1 MRIDPPS
8 FALPSRAPGG
18 GPPVDRAELEQTA
31 QRLQEEGYR
40 FQVYKGTW
48 WPFSE
53 VRWREVDPDE
63 GLQRLS
69 EDAEVRLVKGEDT
82 YQVLSKSDLVE
93 LAAFNSGQVDALPQP
108 RLARALAALSKQG
121 ILSGLSGNLTAYQAY
136 NLLLQDP
143 NHERQEVRF
152 TRQGDTLHLN
162 GPSDAETA
170 AWLVAGVGEQADV
183 APRAVQLKQLKELG
197 FQVDPFKLFA
207 QRRSGGSLSLT
218 LGNQVLGSMPLDQL
232 DPGKAEQL
240 CQEWKQ
246 AQQSL
251 GQEARVCWEAL
262 QDRAGAALPFSE
274 RLSAMATLKER
285 LGEPRGRELYKA
297 VLGTLKQG
305 EKLDSRV
312 AQALEVV
319 ALAPAHPALA
329 VQVYRGYQSRG
340 AFYPELLERTGDL
353 KITDRL
359 AAAVPVEQEQQL
371 FGLLEDLKSIDRPVA
386 HELAVGLAEQKVLV
400 EQRSLVSALATPGT
414 TAREV
419 FQARDEILKGDV
431 EERTQLLQASRA
443 EMSLPSATRL
453 LAACTDP
460 AAVEV
465 YRALRGA
472 GMEEVQAVALTEAMA
487 RSRREGEKLTDLVG
501 PALELREL
509 APKSYYD
516 LYSELR
522 KTSGRE
528 AAFLEHYRRS
538 QNGREAAAVA
548 ANLPPEQNALFF
560 ATCDQ
565 LKAAGIKH
573 GPQLVLEAVAKHRL
587 EADSARLERIPSL
600 AVYQAMV
607 ANAPAGS
614 EDAFLSLAAEPGLK
628 EPVASWKKVFNG
640 LSEEAH
646 ERVSLWK
653 AMRVKLGTNAALA
666 DRLMLAVPPSVE
678 TDPVLETLSVLLGK
692 TPREPSKAVEAFEKV
707 YQSRSSE
714 LLAHLVR
721 GGANLEEATEM
732 ARRVGRNDLPGAQL
746 PQSQRCELVG
756 RLGALRGGNL
766 QEGFQDYLFLATRLE
781 DYEQIPMAVE
791 FFATLIETG
800 LSPSEA
806 RMAYV
811 ELERRPELGVHQST
825 VLKALRFAD
834 GLAGARE
841 ILDQVARLSPEEA
854 ASRLEEV
861 LAHEDAM
868 QGLEPRLRTRLAAG
882 HLGAPLEA
890 QGLEQ
895 LGSLLGSRLHWTP
908 HPGWTV
914 GGDPPG
920 LRLELPKGASKVG
933 AIESSPLW
941 LASDGESTLSFDFAA
956 GQSSRLVALVEGA
969 DKPVVLAS
977 LENSGQNVVVNLSSM
992 RGKKIRLRLECTR
1005 TDLQQKLEFTNLR
1018 LDTTP
1023 TVGRTD
1029 LTASDFSSS
1038 EGQISTPVQLSST
1051 ATTQLCA
1058 SLGGQSLTIEAYNGS
1073 NWVRLPISRPEGGLV
1088 KSDLSAYRGKK
1099 LYLRF
1104 RNSSGS
1110 AARPRFVQLR
1120 EDPGSTAVRPL
1131 VGSHGPV
1138 AEEVLALAFDP
1149 SRRPEQRLSALQGLQ
1164 LLGDDLEAAWK
1175 AWPMLEPHVG
1185 SGDFEDRV
1193 GAIKALLPEV
1203 ELLAELEKGRQ
1214 PGESLTDLARLRKG
1228 RSAEDFARLRERLR
1242 WESQDATPAS
1252 SVAFVG
1258 AVQSR
1263 AGVESAD
1270 LAWQAV
1276 APPIHDESLNERRQ
1290 AYLDLLEGCAG
1301 DGKLAHQV
1309 YRQLLTW
1316 LEPSEGIQRAARA
1329 AVELR
1334 ALVPK
1339 AEDWVKM
1346 LGDLQA
1352 SQLDGRLQGV
1362 MLKRMSTF
1370 LIGKVTLE
1378 GVKLQEALRIMPEE
1392 LKGKTGIEERELH
1405 LVVGGVR
1412 LGKRDE

>member
-1 MRIDPPS
+1 MRIDGPS

-18 GPPVDRAELEQTA
+18 GPPVDPAELEQTA

-53 VRWREVDPDE
+53 IKWREVDREE

-69 EDAEVRLVKGEDT
+69 EDSEVRLVKGEDAP
-82 YQVLSKSDLVE
+82 QRVLSKSDLLE
-93 LAAFNSGQVDALPQP
+93 LAAFDSGQLDALPQP
-108 RLARALAALSKQG
+108 KLARAVAALSRQG

-143 NHERQEVRF
+143 NHEPQEVRF
-152 TRQGDTLHLN
+152 SSQGDTLTMT
-162 GPSDAETA
+162 GPGDAQTA

-183 APRAVQLKQLKELG
+183 APRAVQLKQLKDLG
-197 FQVDPFKLFA
+197 FLVDPFKIFA
-207 QRRSGGSLSLT
+207 QRRSGGTLSLT
-218 LGNQVLGSMPLDQL
+218 MGNQVLGSMPLDQL
-232 DPGKAEQL
+232 DPRRAEQL

-246 AQQSL
+246 AQQTL

-262 QDRAGAALPFSE
+262 QDRAGAAVPFSE

-297 VLGTLKQG
+297 VVGTLKEG
-305 EKLDSRV
+305 EKLESRV
-312 AQALEVV
+312 GQALEAV
-319 ALAPAHPALA
+319 ALAPGHPALA

-353 KITDRL
+353 KTTDRL

-371 FGLLEDLKSIDRPVA
+371 FGLLEDLKPLDRPVA

-400 EQRSLVSALATPGT
+400 QQGSLVAQLAAPGAT
-414 TAREV
+414 VREV
-419 FQARDEILKGDV
+419 FQARDEVLKGDV
-431 EERTQLLQASRA
+431 DQRKQLLLANRA

-453 LAACTDP
+453 LAACPDP
-460 AAVEV
+460 AGLDV
-465 YRALRGA
+465 YRSLRAA
-472 GMEEVQAVALTEAMA
+472 GLEEEQAVALTESMA
-487 RSRREGEKLTDLVG
+487 SSRREGEKLGDLVA
-501 PALELREL
+501 PALELCEV
-509 APKSYYD
+509 APKSYYN
-516 LYSELR
+516 LYPEMR
-522 KTSGRE
+522 KNPGRE
-528 AAFLEHYRRS
+528 EAFLKHYQRS
-538 QNGREAAAVA
+538 GNAKEAVA
-548 ANLPPEQNALFF
+548 VASNLPPEQNELFF
-560 ATCDQ
+560 STYDRLQ
-565 LKAAGIKH
+565 AAGLKH
-573 GPQLVLEAVAKHRL
+573 GPALLKEAVMHNRL
-587 EADSARLERIPSL
+587 RRDADRFERVPSL
-600 AVYQAMV
+600 AIYQALV
-607 ANAPAGS
+607 ANAPGGS
-614 EDAFLSLAAEPGLK
+614 EDAFLSLATEPGLK
-628 EPVASWKKVFNG
+628 DPVASWKKVHNG
-640 LSEEAH
+640 LPEDAGD
-646 ERVSLWK
+646 RVNMWK
-653 AMRVKLGTNAALA
+653 SMRVKLGSNAALA
-666 DRLMLAVPPSVE
+666 DRLIVAVPPSLRPE
-678 TDPVLETLSVLLGK
+678 PVLETFSVLMDK
-692 TPREPSKAVEAFEKV
+692 TPREPSKAVEAFERV

-746 PQSQRCELVG
+746 PQAQRCELVG

-781 DYEQIPMAVE
+781 DYEHIPMAVE

-800 LSPSEA
+800 LKPTEA

-811 ELERRPELGVHQST
+811 ELERRPELRSHQPT
-825 VLKALRFAD
+825 VLKAMRFAD
-834 GLAGARE
+834 GLAGGRE
-841 ILDQVARLSPEEA
+841 ILDQVVRLEPEEA

-861 LAHEDAM
+861 LACQDAV
-868 QGLEPRLRTRLAAG
+868 QGLEPRLRTRMAAG
-882 HLGAPLEA
+882 HLAAPLGPE
-890 QGLEQ
+890 GLEL
-895 LGSLLGSRLHWTP
+895 LGSLLGTSLHWAP
-908 HPGWTV
+908 QPGWTV

-920 LRLELPKGASKVG
+920 LRLDLPRGTSVG

-941 LASDGESTLSFDFAA
+941 LPSDQESTLCFDFAA
-956 GQSSRLVALVEGA
+956 GQASQLVALVEGA
-969 DKPVVLAS
+969 EKPVVLAS
-977 LENSGQNVVVNLSSM
+977 LGNAGKNLVVNLSSL
-992 RGKKIRLRLECTR
+992 RGKKIRLRLQCTR
-1005 TDLQQKLEFTNLR
+1005 TDQPQKLELTNLR
-1018 LDTTP
+1018 LDSTP

-1029 LTASDFSSS
+1029 LAAADFGSS
-1038 EGQISTPVQLSST
+1038 EGQLSKPVQLSST
-1051 ATTQLCA
+1051 ANTQLCA
-1058 SLGGQSLTIEAYNGS
+1058 SLGGQSVTIEAYNGKS
-1073 NWVRLPISRPEGGLV
+1073 WVRLPLSRPEGGLV
-1088 KSDLSAYRGKK
+1088 KSDLSAYRGQR
-1099 LYLRF
+1099 LHLRM
-1104 RNSSGS
+1104 RDNSGY
-1110 AARPRFVQLR
+1110 AARPHFVQLR
-1120 EDPGSTAVRPL
+1120 EDPGPTTVRQL
-1131 VGSHGPV
+1131 VGSTGTV

-1149 SRRPEQRLSALQGLQ
+1149 SRRPEQRLSALKGLQ

-1193 GAIKALLPEV
+1193 GAVKALLPEV
-1203 ELLAELEKGRQ
+1203 ELLAEVEKGRQ
-1214 PGESLTDLARLRKG
+1214 PGESLTALARLRKG

-1242 WESQDATPAS
+1242 WESQDAPAAS
-1252 SVAFVG
+1252 SVDFVG
-1258 AVQSR
+1258 RVQSR

-1276 APPIHDESLNERRQ
+1276 APPIHDETLSERRQ

-1316 LEPSEGIQRAARA
+1316 LEPAEGIQRAARA

-1339 AEDWVKM
+1339 AEDWVKL

-1378 GVKLQEALRIMPEE
+1378 GATLEEALKIMPEE